1 MVQKYRVEVFLVGFD
16 EGRAPEMK
24 QLIQIYQPALG
35 AETLRGIL
43 RKVHEGE
50 RVLVYSSN
58 NDTDAIR
65 VAQALARGGAK
76 IEIDN
81 LQDEEAEF

>member
-1 MVQKYRVEVFLVGFD
+1 MTDRYRVEVFLVGFD
-16 EGRAPEMK
+16 EDRAPELK
-24 QLIQIYQPALG
+24 QLVRIYNPSLG
-35 AETLRGIL
+35 AETLRGML

-65 VAQALARGGAK
+65 VAQALARGGAN